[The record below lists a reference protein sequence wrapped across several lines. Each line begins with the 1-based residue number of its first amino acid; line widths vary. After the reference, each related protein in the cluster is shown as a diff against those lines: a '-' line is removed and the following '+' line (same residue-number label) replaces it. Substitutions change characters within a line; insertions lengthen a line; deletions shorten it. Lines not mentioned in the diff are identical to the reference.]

1 MTTKKFFAAVIMA
14 AMSAATVSG
23 QVAVTKQG
31 QLRLGKH
38 QEKSA
43 ITELKC
49 DQNVELKGAKVCS
62 GGKLKVEAE
71 ELTLGEGFEVE
82 LGGEFEFNAVRR

>member
-1 MTTKKFFAAVIMA
+1 MTTKKIFAAVIMA
-14 AMSAATVSG
+14 AMSATTVSG

-38 QEKSA
+38 Q
-43 ITELKC
+43 
-49 DQNVELKGAKVCS
+49 NVDLKGAKVCS